1 MEKEES
7 VQGPLNKFEVLRD
20 RVMQRGEGS
29 RRKVVKDRK
38 EILKEKRAKRGVNI
52 QKTEVE
58 KKKEKGEKKE
68 KLLREVTVKIR
79 LK

>member
-1 MEKEES
+1 M
-7 VQGPLNKFEVLRD
+7 PLNKFEVLRD
-20 RVMQRGEGS
+20 RVMQRREGS
-29 RRKVVKDRK
+29 RREVVKDRK
-38 EILKEKRAKRGVNI
+38 EILKEKRAKRGVEI

-58 KKKEKGEKKE
+58 KKKERGEKKE

>member
-7 VQGPLNKFEVLRD
+7 VQVPLNKFEVLRD

-29 RRKVVKDRK
+29 RREVVKDRK
-38 EILKEKRAKRGVNI
+38 EILKEKRVKREVKI

-58 KKKEKGEKKE
+58 KKKERGEKKE

>member
-7 VQGPLNKFEVLRD
+7 VQVPLNKFEVLRD

-38 EILKEKRAKRGVNI
+38 EILKEKRAKRGVKI

>member
-7 VQGPLNKFEVLRD
+7 VQVPLNKFEVLRD

-68 KLLREVTVKIR
+68 KLLR
-79 LK
+79 